1 MAVKITGLVIV
12 LENWKSI
19 VCLETKG
26 RYNLPF
32 QKPLKVVLEQK
43 CVSQTCNG
51 WSNEG
56 TLKLKYEQ
64 HRHHEIRTLVIKLFM
79 HRKHCLN
86 KYMELDALLMSA
98 LYLNSVRPIPM
109 MCIFSDWL
117 LYCWNFICHCL
128 KHQYCIKRQFI
139 IGWILTKQIHNNTA
153 VVGCQVGSDCI

>member
-1 MAVKITGLVIV
+1 MFILSQRVMAVKITGLVIV

-19 VCLETKG
+19 VCLEIKG

-86 KYMELDALLMSA
+86 KYLELDALLNVCTLFKLCTTNSNDVHFFRLIA
-98 LYLNSVRPIPM
+98 VLLKFYLSL
-109 MCIFSDWL
+109 S
-117 LYCWNFICHCL
+117 
-128 KHQYCIKRQFI
+128 KTS
-139 IGWILTKQIHNNTA
+139 ILH
-153 VVGCQVGSDCI
+153 